1 MILIKAF
8 HNRKKILEGLK
19 RLIFK
24 RKRIEEL
31 SKKRMDICLKCEHL
45 EINPYL
51 CKVCGCVLEI
61 KTRCEDCKCGL
72 EEINQE
78 PKW

>member
-1 MILIKAF
+1 MILVKAF
-8 HNRKKILEGLK
+8 HNRKKIFEGIK

-24 RKRIEEL
+24 KRYIEEL
-31 SKKRMDICLKCEHL
+31 SKMRLDICLACDHIEK
-45 EINPYL
+45 NPL
-51 CKVCGCVLEI
+51 SCKVCGCFLEV